1 MTQARSLATLLTL
14 SLVLAACGSQGA
26 ATGSEGA
33 AASEEPASQP
43 AAAASVATPTDT
55 APTEAPPE
63 VTPAATEATAGG
75 GASSGGAASGAGA
88 CGLITAAEASEV
100 LGRTVSITMD
110 ASDQPVAFCIYS
122 DDTGNAV
129 LATSLMARGGAAS
142 FSVALSGS
150 GIEKVDGLGDDAAFD
165 PSSASLFVLAGDA
178 VLSVV
183 AGDGREPEAQ
193 RRDWAQALARIAV
206 GRM

>member
-1 MTQARSLATLLTL
+1 MTRSLVPLLTL
-14 SLVLAACGSQGA
+14 SLLLAACGSQGA
-26 ATGSEGA
+26 TAGSQGGA
-33 AASEEPASQP
+33 ASQEPASQSGP
-43 AAAASVATPTDT
+43 AASAPAPTDT
-55 APTEAPPE
+55 AQTEAPPE

-75 GASSGGAASGAGA
+75 GASSGGGASGAGA

-100 LGRTVSITMD
+100 LGRTVSVTMD

-165 PSSASLFVLAGDA
+165 PSSASLFVLVGDA